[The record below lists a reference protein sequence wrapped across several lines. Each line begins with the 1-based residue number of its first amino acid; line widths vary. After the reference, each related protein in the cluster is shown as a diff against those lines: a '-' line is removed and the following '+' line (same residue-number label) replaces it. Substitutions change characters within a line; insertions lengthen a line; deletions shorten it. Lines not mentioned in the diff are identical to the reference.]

1 MMKVD
6 LEAEKAILSEIHAK
20 TRVSK
25 STNIEEEMNYIYD
38 ETFFIPPT
46 GKPIVGNDAI
56 RNMFLETM
64 KTSSQSMGDPKRGHT
79 DFWMSASG
87 DLAVN
92 RGHFKVMKNESN
104 ETTLDEGYY
113 ITVYRKVNGKWKL
126 LGEMWNSIR

>member
-46 GKPIVGNDAI
+46 SKPIVGTDAI
-56 RNMFLETM
+56 RKMFLETM
-64 KTSSQSMGDPKRGHT
+64 KTSGQSMGDPKRGHT